1 MHDRRRL
8 RLRNHAP
15 CPRSIA
21 ACGTNVGGN
30 AEFSLYNI
38 TNNSLLEDAHI
49 TAADFAARRDR
60 EQRRHYARKPK
71 SVGNVIAQLI
81 TARGYGRIQAEANFA
96 DAWRSAAGEA
106 LAKFTLPGRLR
117 RGVLEV
123 TVANSMTVQELTFQ
137 KQQILKQLQTNM
149 PDAKIR
155 DLRFRIGSI
164 N

>member
-1 MHDRRRL
+1 L
-8 RLRNHAP
+8 FYPALP
-15 CPRSIA
+15 
-21 ACGTNVGGN
+21 
-30 AEFSLYNI
+30 E
-38 TNNSLLEDAHI
+38 EAHI

-71 SVGNVIAQLI
+71 SIGNVIAQLI
-81 TARGYGRIQAEANFA
+81 TARGYGRIQADENFG
-96 DAWRSAAGEA
+96 DAWKAAAGEL
-106 LAKFTLPGRLR
+106 LAKFTTPGKLR

-137 KQQILKQLQTNM
+137 KQQILKQLQTNL